1 MKVICIGEVLVDFCS
16 TVLDK
21 SLIESP
27 GFTKAPGGAP
37 ANVAVA
43 IKRLGGDA
51 GFIGTVGD
59 DPFGEFLVKVL
70 KDNNVDTS
78 HLHKLRG
85 RKTPLAF
92 AARYSDGRVDFA
104 FYHDGKITALE
115 ENHIDESYII
125 QADALHFG
133 SICRIDE
140 PSRLATDKARKIAGD
155 NALLISYDPNY
166 RPRLWTDQDF
176 ARKCICE
183 GFVGTTVTKVS
194 KDEWAFLLGTEDF
207 HTGAALLLDKGVE
220 LVIRSEGGDGAS
232 FATKST
238 AGHVDAFEVNAVEFT
253 GAGDAFVASLLV
265 DLLKI
270 RADSVAINQLDKAD
284 IERIIT
290 RANAVGAL
298 TTTKPG
304 AISAIPTRQE
314 VDKFLSKH
322 AKIR

>member
-1 MKVICIGEVLVDFCS
+1 MPKVICIGEVLVDFCS
-16 TVLDK
+16 TVSDK
-21 SLIESP
+21 SLIDAP

-43 IKRLGGDA
+43 VVRLGSQA
-51 GFIGTVGD
+51 GFIGTIGD
-59 DPFGEFLVKVL
+59 DPFGEFLDQVL

-78 HLHKLRG
+78 YLHKLRG

-104 FYHDGKITALE
+104 FYHDGRITALE
-115 ENHIDESYII
+115 ENHIEESYIT

-133 SICRIDE
+133 SISRIEE
-140 PSRLATDKARKIAGD
+140 PSRLATDQSRKIARD
-155 NALLISYDPNY
+155 NNLLTSYDPNY
-166 RPRLWTDQDF
+166 RPRLWPDQEH
-176 ARKCICE
+176 ARKRIRE
-183 GFVGTTVTKVS
+183 GFIGTTVTKVS

-207 HTGAALLLDKGVE
+207 HTGASWLLDNGVE
-220 LVIRSEGGDGAS
+220 LVVRSEGAAGAS

-238 AGHVDAFEVNAVEFT
+238 TGHVDAFEVNAVEFT

-265 DLLKI
+265 DLLTI
-270 RADSVAINQLDKAD
+270 QADSVAIGQLNRNDLEK
-284 IERIIT
+284 IVR

-314 VDKFLSKH
+314 VDKFLSRH
-322 AKIR
+322 AR